1 MLSPNDTQRHA
12 IYGMTGS
19 GKTTFA
25 LWQLAQRSYDRMP
38 WIIVDFKRDKLIRKI
53 PRIEEI
59 SVYEKPPRWRG
70 LYVVRPDPADVED
83 DSVTQ
88 FFYDIWK
95 REKTGVLI
103 DECYMIK
110 RYDPALRALLT
121 QGRSKR
127 IPMIVLSQ
135 KPSWIS
141 PFIHSESEFKSVFFL
156 QMPEDIKRVQEWLPP
171 REDMHPGSLPPHES
185 YWYCL
190 PSREFA
196 HFGPCP
202 DENAVLDMF
211 DDKVYRRRFL

>member
-1 MLSPNDTQRHA
+1 MPDDTQRHA

-38 WIIVDFKRDKLIRKI
+38 WIIVDFKHDKIIRKI

-59 SVYEKPPRWRG
+59 SINDKPPRWRG
-70 LYVVRPDPADVED
+70 LYVVRPEPADVDD
-83 DSVTQ
+83 DSVTD
-88 FFYDIWK
+88 FFYEIWR
-95 REKTGVLI
+95 REKVGILI

-110 RYDPALRALLT
+110 RYDPGLRTLLT
-121 QGRSKR
+121 QGRSKH

-156 QMPEDIKRVQEWLPP
+156 QMPEDIKRVQEWMPP
-171 REDMHPGSLPPHES
+171 DRDIRPGNLPPHES

-202 DENAVLDMF
+202 DENAVFDMF
-211 DDKVYRRRFL
+211 DAKVFRRRFL